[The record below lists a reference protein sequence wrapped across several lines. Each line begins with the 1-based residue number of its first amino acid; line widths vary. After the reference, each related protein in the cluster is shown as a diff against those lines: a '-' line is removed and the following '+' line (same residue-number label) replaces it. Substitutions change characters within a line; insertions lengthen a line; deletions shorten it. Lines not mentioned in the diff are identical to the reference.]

1 MSFLS
6 TYGLVRGGPSTPV
19 FESPIPDRK
28 PESTPNSA
36 KTKPESKESRVKV
49 VVRSRPILAGEN
61 GEKCESIIDLNEPE
75 GQVIV
80 ALEKTFAFDSCFSS
94 DVTQQDIYTVCYF
107 CLSINFLQVF
117 CDTYVFK
124 LRIIIPIF

>member
-6 TYGLVRGGPSTPV
+6 TYGLVRGPSTPV
-19 FESPIPDRK
+19 FESPLPVRK
-28 PESTPNSA
+28 PDSTPNSTPNSLA
-36 KTKPESKESRVKV
+36 KNKPESKESRVKV
-49 VVRSRPILAGEN
+49 VVRSRPILPDEN

-107 CLSINFLQVF
+107 LPFNQFSSC
-117 CDTYVFK
+117 
-124 LRIIIPIF
+124 IFSVGR

>member
-6 TYGLVRGGPSTPV
+6 TYGLVRGPSTPV
-19 FESPIPDRK
+19 FESPLPTRK

-36 KTKPESKESRVKV
+36 KNKPDIPESKESRVKV
-49 VVRSRPILAGEN
+49 VVRSRPILPGEN

-94 DVTQQDIYTVCYF
+94 DVFSQMAHRVE
-107 CLSINFLQVF
+107 L
-117 CDTYVFK
+117 
-124 LRIIIPIF
+124 